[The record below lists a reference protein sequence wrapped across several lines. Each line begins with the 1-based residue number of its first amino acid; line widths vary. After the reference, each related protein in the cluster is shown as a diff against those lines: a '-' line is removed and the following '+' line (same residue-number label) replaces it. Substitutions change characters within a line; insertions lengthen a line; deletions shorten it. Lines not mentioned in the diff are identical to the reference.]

1 MTVEKAKEILRS
13 GKADAFLTGVLEIPE
28 ERLPYYKERME
39 RALGNFA
46 VHYGEGRDVSV
57 FSVGGRSEISGNHTD
72 HNGGRVIAAPV
83 NLDIIAVAAPRED
96 GKIRVRSEGF
106 EKEDSLSVENC
117 AAPDPAFAFRSRA
130 LIAGVVHAFRA
141 RGYRVGGF
149 DAYTTSDVI
158 KGSGLSSSAAFE
170 VMIGKILSY
179 YYNVNNADPK
189 EIAKSAQYAENV
201 FFGKPCGLMDQMA
214 CAVGGL
220 ITVDFSSVADPGVKQ
235 IDFDFASSGLSLCI
249 TNTGSSHSDLNDD
262 YAAVP
267 AEMKAVAAL
276 FGKERL
282 CELTAEDIDEGA
294 SLIREKLGDRAL
306 LRAYHFFEENKR
318 VGRQVECLERGDV
331 DGFLALV
338 SESGRS
344 SFSYLQN
351 VWSPSDVRH
360 QATSLA
366 LFLSERFLSGRRGA
380 CRIQGGGFA
389 GTIEAFVETADAP
402 SYKETMEK
410 FFGDGS
416 CTVLSVRPVGGVK
429 II

>member
-1 MTVEKAKEILRS
+1 MTVNNAKEILRA
-13 GKADAFLTGVLEIPE
+13 GKADALLTGLLEVPADRLSYYR
-28 ERLPYYKERME
+28 ERIERT
-39 RALGNFA
+39 LDNFA
-46 VHYGEGRDVSV
+46 AHYGPERDVSV

-83 NLDIIAVAAPRED
+83 NLDIIAVASPRDD

-106 EKEDSLSVENC
+106 DKEDVVKIDEC
-117 AAPDPAFAFRSRA
+117 GAPDPGSVFKSRA
-130 LIAGVVHAFRA
+130 LIAGMVHAFKA
-141 RGYRVGGF
+141 RGYAVGGF
-149 DAYTTSDVI
+149 DAFTTSDVI

-179 YYNVNNADPK
+179 YYNVNNADPA
-189 EIAKSAQYAENV
+189 EIAKSAQYAENI

-220 ITVDFSSVADPGVKQ
+220 ITVDFSSVADPAVKQ
-235 IDFDFASSGLSLCI
+235 IDFDFASSGISLCI

-267 AEMKAVAAL
+267 AEMKAVAKL

-282 CELTAEDIDEGA
+282 CELTEEDIDREA
-294 SLIREKLGDRAL
+294 KKIRDALGDRAL

-318 VGRQVECLERGDV
+318 VERQVECLERGDV

-366 LFLSERFLSGRRGA
+366 LLHTERFLSGRRGA

-389 GTIEAFVETADAP
+389 GTIEAFIPSEDAI
-402 SYKETMEK
+402 SYKEMMEK

-416 CTVLSVRPVGGVK
+416 CIVLTVRPVGGVK
-429 II
+429 IL

>member
-1 MTVEKAKEILRS
+1 MTIDNAKEILRT
-13 GKADAFLTGVLEIPE
+13 GRADAFLTGVLEVPADRLSYYR
-28 ERLPYYKERME
+28 ERIGRTLD
-39 RALGNFA
+39 NFA
-46 VHYGEGRDVSV
+46 AHYGPERDVCV

-83 NLDIIAVAAPRED
+83 NLDIIAVAAPRGD
-96 GKIRVRSEGF
+96 GVIRLRSEGF
-106 EKEDSLSVENC
+106 DKEDVVKIDEC
-117 AAPDPAFAFRSRA
+117 AAPDPASAFKSRA
-130 LIAGVVHAFRA
+130 LIAGTVHALKA
-141 RGYRVGGF
+141 RGYAVGGF
-149 DAYTTSDVI
+149 DAFTTSDVI

-170 VMIGKILSY
+170 VMIGKIISY
-179 YYNVNNADPK
+179 YYNVNNVDSK

-201 FFGKPCGLMDQMA
+201 YFGKPCGLMDQMA

-220 ITVDFSSVADPGVKQ
+220 ITVDFSSVADPAVKQ

-267 AEMKAVAAL
+267 AEMKAVAKL

-282 CELTAEDIDEGA
+282 CELTEDDIDRDVQK
-294 SLIREKLGDRAL
+294 IRDALGDRAL

-318 VGRQVECLERGDV
+318 VERQVECLERGDV

-366 LFLSERFLSGRRGA
+366 LLLTERFLSGRRGA

-389 GTIEAFVETADAP
+389 GTIEAFIPSEDAP
-402 SYKETMEK
+402 SYKEMMEK

-416 CTVLSVRPVGGVK
+416 CIVLTVRPVGGVK
-429 II
+429 IL